1 MKNWIRANV
10 DLTVW
15 INGHLPEARKIL
27 NQQIQAETGK
37 ALPPDVL
44 DEAFMRIEV
53 TYDPLRNTLMTFGE
67 IGLRRRLPG
76 KADARPVASLR
87 FDSAEPGSGG
97 EREKGDP
104 MTAAPQ
110 TSFTGFRS
118 PAQRARGAASSSMLS
133 LRCPQVGGT
142 PKVSLNDISLS
153 YETSDG
159 KRLLAL
165 DRISLKVNPGEF
177 LCVVGPSGCGKSTL
191 LHLIAGL
198 HQQTSG
204 NVLVD
209 GKTVEGPGTDRIL
222 IFQELGLFPW
232 LTVAGNVE
240 FGMKMKGV
248 SKDERKE
255 RIDYYLRLVHLS
267 QFKNSYTHQLSG
279 GMRQRV
285 ALARALAT
293 EPDVL
298 LMDEPFAALDAQTRD
313 LLHDELE
320 RIWAETGRT
329 IIFVT
334 HNVREAIR
342 LGDRVVLFT
351 FRPGRIKREYQVDL
365 PRPRQLEDISVAKNA
380 REILDDLREE
390 INKSLEEQYG
400 HEAAL

>member
-1 MKNWIRANV
+1 
-10 DLTVW
+10 
-15 INGHLPEARKIL
+15 
-27 NQQIQAETGK
+27 
-37 ALPPDVL
+37 
-44 DEAFMRIEV
+44 
-53 TYDPLRNTLMTFGE
+53 
-67 IGLRRRLPG
+67 
-76 KADARPVASLR
+76 
-87 FDSAEPGSGG
+87 
-97 EREKGDP
+97 

-110 TSFTGFRS
+110 TSFPSKFRGS
-118 PAQRARGAASSSMLS
+118 SHRARGAASAAVLS
-133 LRCPQVGGT
+133 LHHPQVGGT

-153 YETSDG
+153 YETSDR

-165 DRISLKVNPGEF
+165 DRINLKVNPGEF
-177 LCVVGPSGCGKSTL
+177 LCIVGPSGCGKSTL

-198 HQQTSG
+198 QQQTSG

-232 LTVAGNVE
+232 LTVADNVE

-248 SKDERKE
+248 ARDERKE

-320 RIWAETGRT
+320 RLWAETGRT

-400 HEAAL
+400 HEAVR